1 MIINRYFRREVLNT
15 MIAVTTIV
23 VFIFICNQFVRY
35 LSYVA
40 SGKYAASVL
49 VHLVGLQIPLL
60 FSLLL
65 PLGLFLGIL
74 LAYGRLYADSE
85 MTVLMAC
92 GMSRKQLLVITMK
105 FTAGVCV
112 VVMFLNLFV
121 NPFVSKQRDH
131 LMDVAESSS
140 VFQTVMPGRFQATNN
155 DQRVFY
161 VKKMNVD
168 RSKMHDLF
176 MAQAMATQP
185 GEPQTWM
192 VVSAK
197 GGHLM
202 VDPKTGDHYMVATD
216 GYRYQG
222 IPGKNNFKIIKY
234 KTYHV
239 RTSSP
244 IFSGKNEG
252 EEVLSTWTL
261 LKTAW
266 SNQNNMAELQ
276 WRISVP
282 LSVLILGLL
291 AIPLSRVKSRQGRYA
306 HFIPAVLIYVVY
318 ANMLFVSRTWIENG
332 TISAWIGMWWI
343 HILMLGVAL
352 FLFIKLSDH
361 DVQLLPAS
369 FYFWKRHS

>member
-1 MIINRYFRREVLNT
+1 MIINRYFRREVLYT

-40 SGKYAASVL
+40 SGKYAANVL
-49 VHLVGLQIPLL
+49 VHLVSLQIPLL
-60 FSLLL
+60 VSLLL

-92 GMSRKQLLVITMK
+92 GMSRKQLIVITMK
-105 FTAGVCV
+105 FTVWVCLI
-112 VVMFLNLFV
+112 VMIMNLFV

-140 VFQTVMPGRFQATNN
+140 IFQTVMPGRFQASNN
-155 DQRVFY
+155 DKQVFY

-168 RSKMHDLF
+168 RSKMHDVF
-176 MAQAMATQP
+176 MAQALQTKP

-192 VVSAK
+192 VVAAK
-197 GGHLM
+197 GGYLDIDHS
-202 VDPKTGDHYMVATD
+202 TGDHYMVATE

-222 IPGKNNFKIIKY
+222 IPGKNNFKIIQY

-239 RTSSP
+239 RTGAP
-244 IFSGKNEG
+244 VFSGKNEG
-252 EEVLSTWTL
+252 EEVLSTREL
-261 LKTAW
+261 LKSAW
-266 SNQNNMAELQ
+266 GNPKNIAELQ

-318 ANMLFVSRTWIENG
+318 ANLLFVSRNWIENG
-332 TISAWIGMWWI
+332 VVPGWIGMWWI
-343 HILMLGVAL
+343 HLIMLGVAL
-352 FLFIKLSDH
+352 FMLKKLSDN
-361 DVQLLPAS
+361 DGEVLPA
-369 FYFWKRHS
+369 FLFFWKR